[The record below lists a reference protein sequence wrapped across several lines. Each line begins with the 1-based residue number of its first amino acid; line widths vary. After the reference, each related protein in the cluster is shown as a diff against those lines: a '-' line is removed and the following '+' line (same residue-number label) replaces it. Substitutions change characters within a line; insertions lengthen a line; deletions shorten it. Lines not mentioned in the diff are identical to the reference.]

1 MIKGTLKAF
10 DDLNE
15 KSEKVYEVMFLIC
28 KRIYILKVYSTH
40 YTLR

>member
-15 KSEKVYEVMFLIC
+15 KSEKVHEVMFLIC